1 MGFIPITDKEVQ
13 AYVEFQDMRS
23 IGNLLNRDMH
33 QWWDEYKD
41 MISDYKSR
49 RNETTLC
56 SDHDLLSELLKS
68 IKNKVE
74 KVPYTLCFCSCFSK
88 PVSRRTGMIKVI
100 I

>member
-13 AYVEFQDMRS
+13 AYVQFQDMRS

-56 SDHDLLSELLKS
+56 SDHDILTESLDD

-74 KVPYTLCFCSCFSK
+74 KAGYISKCFS
-88 PVSRRTGMIKVI
+88 VFLSDFSC
-100 I
+100 